1 MRCAIHKQ
9 SNAIGGGFAGEC
21 DCMKSSKGSR
31 IREEIAHPLKTASLR
46 IEHGKGGRRGRPKIK
61 IEPALIIIAT
71 GCIEREQRGKV
82 ANIRPRRS
90 DNKNRGVCERSM
102 KTRSGQ

>member
-1 MRCAIHKQ
+1 IALARPMRCAIHKQ

-21 DCMKSSKGSR
+21 DRMKSSKGSR
-31 IREEIAHPLKTASLR
+31 IREEVAHPLETASLR

-71 GCIEREQRGKV
+71 GSLNASNAGKLPIFERGAATTKIVVFVNVR
-82 ANIRPRRS
+82 
-90 DNKNRGVCERSM
+90 
-102 KTRSGQ
+102 